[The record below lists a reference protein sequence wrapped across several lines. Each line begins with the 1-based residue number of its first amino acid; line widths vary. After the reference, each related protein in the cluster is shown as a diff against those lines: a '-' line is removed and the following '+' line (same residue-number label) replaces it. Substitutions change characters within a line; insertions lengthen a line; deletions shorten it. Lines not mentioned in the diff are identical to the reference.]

1 VKFKMAPNSLFAI
14 LLRSPWWVSWG
25 IAGAIALLCG
35 ALLPGHLAPY
45 AAIGAFPI
53 FVVGCMAAWRQLRA
67 PSAAQVEATLGAAAA
82 MSWRDFADALTA
94 AWQADGQTVQRLSQ
108 SQADLRLDKGGQA
121 VLVSAKRWKAATHG
135 VEPLRDLQAAVQA
148 QGAQAGIYIAMQGTV
163 SDNARSF
170 ARDNSLVIM
179 EGNALAALL
188 LNKLR

>member
-1 VKFKMAPNSLFAI
+1 MAPNSLFAI

-25 IAGAIALLCG
+25 IAVAIALLCG

-53 FVVGCMAAWRQLRA
+53 FVVGCMSAWRQLRA
-67 PSAAQVEATLGAAAA
+67 PSAAQVEATLSAAAA
-82 MSWRDFADALTA
+82 MSWRDFADALAA
-94 AWQADGQTVQRLSQ
+94 AWQAEGQAVQRLSQ

-170 ARDNSLVIM
+170 ARDNGLVIM
-179 EGNALAALL
+179 EGSALAALL
-188 LNKLR
+188 LKKLR